1 MATYY
6 KYKERDLDKSMID
19 WSGLTKT
26 ISDNLLKEKA
36 DREKRKF
43 ELEESYQEQLSKIN
57 EYEQGV
63 DPTANEFA
71 MKQAQQA
78 RDFLMENHKLMKAG
92 LRPVN
97 DSKLIKQRVGDTWT
111 TLSGSL
117 KTYNENFKRLS
128 ELDGKGNEAVL
139 KAMSDQLDLKGKQIY
154 YDPNTGAGY
163 YVSVDKNGE
172 IDMNTAVPVK
182 ALTNIQHQE
191 FDTIDVNAEA
201 AKVAKNAAQWKTF
214 LSSTTDIKDAR
225 LNPNYKNWID
235 NTAKSALSSNEKVA
249 SVLMDYL
256 GIEYNTDGTPSKR
269 TVSYQRVK
277 EYGPNGELIME
288 DVSVDVGDVEM
299 KFNPKSGKLEPQLT
313 DKQKKYAGDA
323 YKNAIE
329 INIAREASKD
339 YVRPIKDTPGEKSDK
354 SNTTIIDDFVLRGQ
368 YSGLKALLQNVA
380 SDVQLSPDGDKLTV
394 IKKDGTAVPIQL
406 KNADGSNVP
415 SRDVGVSIAGIID
428 PKFAGT
434 YRNQSKASTSQGVNT
449 GVYDT
454 TIYDEL
460 SRKVS
465 LSPEQIQGLDTVMLP
480 KQMDDGFGGVTIV
493 RATSQQINAQL
504 TSVGKSLGL
513 DPNLFKI
520 SKDPFTNIDSIY
532 YDNQEIGII
541 GETTGTQLA
550 QKLSGLAAEGGA
562 PIPE

>member
-43 ELEESYQEQLSKIN
+43 ELDQKAEEELNKLRN
-57 EYEQGV
+57 YEQGL

-78 RDFLMENHKLMKAG
+78 RAFLMENHKLMKAG

-97 DSKLIKQRVGDTWT
+97 DSKLIQQRVGDTWS
-111 TLSGSL
+111 TLSNSL

-172 IDMNTAVPVK
+172 IDMNTALPIK

-191 FDTIDVNAEA
+191 FETIDVNAEA

-214 LSSTTDIKDAR
+214 LTSTTDIKTAR
-225 LNPNYKNWID
+225 LNDNYKDWIN
-235 NTAKSALSSNEKVA
+235 NTTKSALNSDEKIA

-256 GIEYNTDGTPSKR
+256 GIEYDVDGKPSKR
-269 TVSYQRVK
+269 SVSYQRVSG
-277 EYGPNGELIME
+277 YGPTGELIME
-288 DVSVDVGDVEM
+288 DVKVDIGDVEM

-313 DKQKKYAGDA
+313 DEQKKYAEDA

-329 INIAREASKD
+329 INVAREASKD
-339 YVRPIKDTPGEKSDK
+339 YVAPRESDRKAGAAKKSKEDNFNVIIAALQGDEDKFKTIFDQLDQAKVSITGDQLSISGKDPIDVSTSKTISQAGARIAAQLGYSPEEFVDFINKKGLQNSFVSEGVKKFSPYDTSKITSVVTSDNIDALNNSLFRVVDGFK
-354 SNTTIIDDFVLRGQ
+354 VPYKNEEIID
-368 YSGLKALLQNVA
+368 KAN
-380 SDVQLSPDGDKLTV
+380 SF
-394 IKKDGTAVPIQL
+394 
-406 KNADGSNVP
+406 KNALE
-415 SRDVGVSIAGIID
+415 SIAG
-428 PKFAGT
+428 PKGVEVQVDSNGRVTVAGNIVEGGINNVT
-434 YRNQSKASTSQGVNT
+434 EVLKA
-449 GVYDT
+449 
-454 TIYDEL
+454 
-460 SRKVS
+460 
-465 LSPEQIQGLDTVMLP
+465 
-480 KQMDDGFGGVTIV
+480 
-493 RATSQQINAQL
+493 
-504 TSVGKSLGL
+504 
-513 DPNLFKI
+513 
-520 SKDPFTNIDSIY
+520 IDSAQDSKPKGY
-532 YDNQEIGII
+532 EFGPDNQE
-541 GETTGTQLA
+541 E
-550 QKLSGLAAEGGA
+550 E
-562 PIPE
+562 

>member
-43 ELEESYQEQLSKIN
+43 ELEESYQEQLQKIN

-97 DSKLIKQRVGDTWT
+97 DSKLIKQRVGDTWS
-111 TLSGSL
+111 TLSNSL

-154 YDPNTGAGY
+154 YEPNTGAGY

-214 LSSTTDIKDAR
+214 LTSTTDIKDAR
-225 LNPNYKNWID
+225 DNDNYKDWIN
-235 NTAKSALSSNEKVA
+235 NTTKSALSSDEKVA

-256 GIEYNTDGTPSKR
+256 GIEYNTDGTPTKR

-277 EYGPNGELIME
+277 EYGPTGELIME
-288 DVSVDVGDVEM
+288 DVTLDIGDVEM

-313 DKQKKYAGDA
+313 DEQKKYAEDA

-329 INIAREASKD
+329 INVAREASKD
-339 YVRPIKDTPGEKSDK
+339 YVAPRESDRKAAASKRSKEDTFNIILAALQGDEDKFKTIFDQLDQADVDITGNQLTISGKDPIDISNAKTLSQAGSRIAAQLGLSPEEFATYVNKKGLQNSFVNKKVIDFSPYDTSKITSVVTSDNIKLLNDSLFEVLAGSPFALEGSAKISSFKNALETIAGPKGVSVFVFDDGRVAVGDDPTPIKDGINNVTE
-354 SNTTIIDDFVLRGQ
+354 V
-368 YSGLKALLQNVA
+368 LKAI
-380 SDVQLSPDGDKLTV
+380 DGAQSSKP
-394 IKKDGTAVPIQL
+394 KGYEF
-406 KNADGSNVP
+406 GS
-415 SRDVGVSIAGIID
+415 
-428 PKFAGT
+428 
-434 YRNQSKASTSQGVNT
+434 
-449 GVYDT
+449 
-454 TIYDEL
+454 
-460 SRKVS
+460 
-465 LSPEQIQGLDTVMLP
+465 
-480 KQMDDGFGGVTIV
+480 
-493 RATSQQINAQL
+493 
-504 TSVGKSLGL
+504 
-513 DPNLFKI
+513 
-520 SKDPFTNIDSIY
+520 
-532 YDNQEIGII
+532 DNQ
-541 GETTGTQLA
+541 
-550 QKLSGLAAEGGA
+550 
-562 PIPE
+562 

>member
-43 ELEESYQEQLSKIN
+43 ELDQKAEEELNKLRN
-57 EYEQGV
+57 YEQGL

-78 RDFLMENHKLMKAG
+78 RAFLMENHKLMKAG

-97 DSKLIKQRVGDTWT
+97 DSKLIQQRVGDTWS
-111 TLSGSL
+111 TLSSSL

-163 YVSVDKNGE
+163 YVNVDKNGE
-172 IDMNTAVPVK
+172 IDMNTALPVK

-214 LSSTTDIKDAR
+214 LTSTTDIKDAR
-225 LNPNYKNWID
+225 LNPNYKSWID
-235 NTAKSALSSNEKVA
+235 NTTKSALSSNEKVA

-288 DVSVDVGDVEM
+288 DVKVDIGDVEM

-313 DKQKKYAGDA
+313 DKQKEYAEDA

-339 YVRPIKDTPGEKSDK
+339 YVPPRESDRKASAAKKSKEDNFNVIIAALQGDEDKFKTIFDQLDQAKVSITGDQLSISGKDPINVSTSKTISQAGARIAAQLGYSPEEFVDFINKKGLQNSFVSEGVKKFSPYDTSKLESVVTSDNIDALNNSLFRDVDGFK
-354 SNTTIIDDFVLRGQ
+354 VPYTDEEIIDKVNSF
-368 YSGLKALLQNVA
+368 
-380 SDVQLSPDGDKLTV
+380 
-394 IKKDGTAVPIQL
+394 
-406 KNADGSNVP
+406 KNALE
-415 SRDVGVSIAGIID
+415 SIAGPKGVEVQVDSNGRVTVAGKVVEGGINNVTEVLKAID
-428 PKFAGT
+428 
-434 YRNQSKASTSQGVNT
+434 SSQG
-449 GVYDT
+449 
-454 TIYDEL
+454 
-460 SRKVS
+460 SK
-465 LSPEQIQGLDTVMLP
+465 P
-480 KQMDDGFGGVTIV
+480 KGYEFG
-493 RATSQQINAQL
+493 S
-504 TSVGKSLGL
+504 
-513 DPNLFKI
+513 
-520 SKDPFTNIDSIY
+520 
-532 YDNQEIGII
+532 DNQE
-541 GETTGTQLA
+541 
-550 QKLSGLAAEGGA
+550 
-562 PIPE
+562 

>member
-43 ELEESYQEQLSKIN
+43 ELEESYQEQLQKVN

-78 RDFLMENHKLMKAG
+78 RDFLMENHKIMKAG
-92 LRPVN
+92 LRSVN
-97 DSKLIKQRVGDTWT
+97 DSKLIKQRVGDTWS
-111 TLSGSL
+111 TLSNSL

-128 ELDGKGNEAVL
+128 DLDGKGNEAVL

-154 YDPNTGAGY
+154 YEPNTGAGY
-163 YVSVDKNGE
+163 YVNVDDQGK

-191 FDTIDVNAEA
+191 FETIDVNAEA
-201 AKVAKNAAQWKTF
+201 AKVAKNASQWKTF

-225 LNPNYKNWID
+225 LNPNYKSWID
-235 NTAKSALSSNEKVA
+235 NTTKSALSSNEKVA

-269 TVSYQRVK
+269 SVSYQRVK

-288 DVSVDVGDVEM
+288 DVKVDVGDVEM

-313 DKQKKYAGDA
+313 NEQKKYAEDA

-329 INIAREASKD
+329 INVAREASKD
-339 YVRPIKDTPGEKSDK
+339 YVRPIKDSPGEKTDK

-380 SDVQLSPDGDKLTV
+380 SDVQLSTDGDKLTI
-394 IKKDGTAVPIQL
+394 IKKDGTAIPIQL
-406 KNADGSNVP
+406 KNADGSNIP
-415 SRDVGVSIAGIID
+415 SKDVGVSIAGIID

-434 YRNQSKASTSQGVNT
+434 YRTQSKASTSQGVNS
-449 GVYDT
+449 GVYDN

-460 SRKVS
+460 SRQVS
-465 LSPEQIQGLDTVMLP
+465 LSPEQIQSLDAVMLP
-480 KQMDDGFGGVTIV
+480 KQGTDMLGQPMTINPNP
-493 RATSQQINAQL
+493 QEINAEL
-504 TSVGKSLGL
+504 TRLGRSLGL
-513 DPNLFKI
+513 DPSLFKLAMNVI
-520 SKDPFTNIDSIY
+520 T
-532 YDNQEIGII
+532 YDDKQIGVV
-541 GETTGTQLA
+541 GKTTGTQLA
-550 QKLSGLAAEGGA
+550 QKLSGLAAQDGA

>member
-43 ELEESYQEQLSKIN
+43 ELEESYQEQLQKVN

-78 RDFLMENHKLMKAG
+78 RDFLMENHKIMKAG
-92 LRPVN
+92 LRSVN
-97 DSKLIKQRVGDTWT
+97 DSKLIKQRVGDTWS
-111 TLSGSL
+111 TLSNSL

-128 ELDGKGNEAVL
+128 DLDGKGNEAVL

-154 YDPNTGAGY
+154 YEPNTGAGY
-163 YVSVDKNGE
+163 YVNVDDQGK

-191 FDTIDVNAEA
+191 FETIDVNAEA
-201 AKVAKNAAQWKTF
+201 AKVAKNASQWKTF

-225 LNPNYKNWID
+225 LNPNYKSWID
-235 NTAKSALSSNEKVA
+235 NTTKSALSSNEKVA

-269 TVSYQRVK
+269 SVSYQRVK

-288 DVSVDVGDVEM
+288 DVKVDVGDVEM

-313 DKQKKYAGDA
+313 DEQKKYAEDA

-329 INIAREASKD
+329 INVAREASKD
-339 YVRPIKDTPGEKSDK
+339 YVRPIKDSPGEKTDK

-380 SDVQLSPDGDKLTV
+380 SDVQLSTDGDKLTI
-394 IKKDGTAVPIQL
+394 IKKDGTAIPIQL
-406 KNADGSNVP
+406 KNADGSNIP
-415 SRDVGVSIAGIID
+415 SKDVGVSIAGIID

-434 YRNQSKASTSQGVNT
+434 YRTQSKASTSQGVNS
-449 GVYDT
+449 GVYDN

-460 SRKVS
+460 SRQVS
-465 LSPEQIQGLDTVMLP
+465 LSPEQIQSLDAVMLP
-480 KQMDDGFGGVTIV
+480 KQGTDMLGQPMTINPNP
-493 RATSQQINAQL
+493 QEINAEL
-504 TSVGKSLGL
+504 TRLGRSLGL
-513 DPNLFKI
+513 DPSLFKLAMNVI
-520 SKDPFTNIDSIY
+520 T
-532 YDNQEIGII
+532 YDDKQIGVV
-541 GETTGTQLA
+541 GKTTGTQLA
-550 QKLSGLAAEGGA
+550 QKLSGLAAQDGA

>member
-43 ELEESYQEQLSKIN
+43 ELEESYQEQLQKIN

-78 RDFLMENHKLMKAG
+78 RNFLMENHKLMKAG

-97 DSKLIKQRVGDTWT
+97 DSKLIKQRVGDTWS
-111 TLSGSL
+111 TLSNSL

-172 IDMNTAVPVK
+172 IDMNTALPVK

-191 FDTIDVNAEA
+191 FETIDVNAEA
-201 AKVAKNAAQWKTF
+201 AKVAQNAAQWKTF
-214 LSSTTDIKDAR
+214 LTSTTDIKDAR
-225 LNPNYKNWID
+225 DNPNYKTWID
-235 NTAKSALSSNEKVA
+235 NTTKSALSSNEKVA

-269 TVSYQRVK
+269 SVSYQRVSG
-277 EYGPNGELIME
+277 YGPTGELIME
-288 DVSVDVGDVEM
+288 DVTVDVGDVEM

-313 DKQKKYAGDA
+313 NEQKKYAEDA

-329 INIAREASKD
+329 INVAREASKD
-339 YVRPIKDTPGEKSDK
+339 YVRPIKDTPGEATDK

-434 YRNQSKASTSQGVNT
+434 YRSQSKASTSQGVNSS
-449 GVYDT
+449 VYDT

-465 LSPEQIQGLDTVMLP
+465 LSSEQIQSLDAVMLP
-480 KQMDDGFGGVTIV
+480 QQGTDMFGQAITINPNP
-493 RATSQQINAQL
+493 QEINAEL
-504 TSVGKSLGL
+504 TRLGRSLGL
-513 DPNLFKI
+513 DPSLFKLEMSVI
-520 SKDPFTNIDSIY
+520 T
-532 YDNQEIGII
+532 YDDKQIGVV
-541 GETTGTQLA
+541 GKTTGTQLA
-550 QKLSGLAAEGGA
+550 QKLSGLAAKGGA
-562 PIPE
+562 PIP

>member
-43 ELEESYQEQLSKIN
+43 ELEESYQEQLQKIN

-97 DSKLIKQRVGDTWT
+97 DSKLIKQRVGDTWS
-111 TLSGSL
+111 TLSNSL

-172 IDMNTAVPVK
+172 IDMNTALPVK

-191 FDTIDVNAEA
+191 FETIDVNAEA

-214 LSSTTDIKDAR
+214 LTSTTDIKDAR
-225 LNPNYKNWID
+225 DNPNYKTWID
-235 NTAKSALSSNEKVA
+235 NTTKSALSSDEKVA

-269 TVSYQRVK
+269 SVSYQRVSG
-277 EYGPNGELIME
+277 YGPTGELIME
-288 DVSVDVGDVEM
+288 DVTVDVGDVEM

-313 DKQKKYAGDA
+313 DKQKEYAEDA

-329 INIAREASKD
+329 INVAREASKD
-339 YVRPIKDTPGEKSDK
+339 YVPPRESDRKAGAAKKSKEDNFNVIIAALQGDEDKFKTIFDQLDQAKVNITGDQLSISGKDPINVSTSKTISQAGARIAAQLGYSPEEFVDFINKKGLQNSFVSEGVKKFSPYDTSKLESVVTSDNINLLNDSLFEVLAGSPFALEGSAKISSFKNALETIAGPKGVSVFVFDDGRVAVGDDPTPIKDGINNVTE
-354 SNTTIIDDFVLRGQ
+354 V
-368 YSGLKALLQNVA
+368 LKA
-380 SDVQLSPDGDKLTV
+380 
-394 IKKDGTAVPIQL
+394 
-406 KNADGSNVP
+406 
-415 SRDVGVSIAGIID
+415 
-428 PKFAGT
+428 
-434 YRNQSKASTSQGVNT
+434 
-449 GVYDT
+449 
-454 TIYDEL
+454 
-460 SRKVS
+460 
-465 LSPEQIQGLDTVMLP
+465 
-480 KQMDDGFGGVTIV
+480 
-493 RATSQQINAQL
+493 
-504 TSVGKSLGL
+504 
-513 DPNLFKI
+513 
-520 SKDPFTNIDSIY
+520 IDS
-532 YDNQEIGII
+532 
-541 GETTGTQLA
+541 A
-550 QKLSGLAAEGGA
+550 QGSKPKGY
-562 PIPE
+562 

>member
-6 KYKERDLDKSMID
+6 KYKERDLKKSMID

-43 ELEESYQEQLSKIN
+43 ELEESYQEQLQKIN

-97 DSKLIKQRVGDTWT
+97 DSKLIKQRVGDTWS
-111 TLSGSL
+111 TLSNSL

-154 YDPNTGAGY
+154 YEPNTGAGY
-163 YVSVDKNGE
+163 YVNVDDQGK

-191 FDTIDVNAEA
+191 FETIDVNAEA

-214 LSSTTDIKDAR
+214 LTSTTDIKTAR
-225 LNPNYKNWID
+225 LNDNYKDWIN
-235 NTAKSALSSNEKVA
+235 NTTKSALSSDEKVA

-269 TVSYQRVK
+269 SVSYQRVSG
-277 EYGPNGELIME
+277 YGPTGELIME
-288 DVSVDVGDVEM
+288 DVTIDVGDVEM

-313 DKQKKYAGDA
+313 DEQKKYAEDA

-329 INIAREASKD
+329 INVAREASKD
-339 YVRPIKDTPGEKSDK
+339 YVAPRESDRKAGAAKKSKEDNFNVIIAALQGDEDKFKTIFDQLDQAKVSITGDQLSISGKDPIDVSTSKTISQAGARIAAQLGYSPEEFVDFINKKGLQSSFVSEGVKKFSPYDTSKLESVVTSDNIKLLNDSLFEVLAGSPFALEGSAKISSFKNALETIAGPKGVSVFVFDDGRVAVGDDPTPIKDGINNVTE
-354 SNTTIIDDFVLRGQ
+354 V
-368 YSGLKALLQNVA
+368 LKA
-380 SDVQLSPDGDKLTV
+380 
-394 IKKDGTAVPIQL
+394 
-406 KNADGSNVP
+406 
-415 SRDVGVSIAGIID
+415 
-428 PKFAGT
+428 
-434 YRNQSKASTSQGVNT
+434 
-449 GVYDT
+449 
-454 TIYDEL
+454 
-460 SRKVS
+460 
-465 LSPEQIQGLDTVMLP
+465 
-480 KQMDDGFGGVTIV
+480 
-493 RATSQQINAQL
+493 
-504 TSVGKSLGL
+504 
-513 DPNLFKI
+513 
-520 SKDPFTNIDSIY
+520 IDS
-532 YDNQEIGII
+532 
-541 GETTGTQLA
+541 A
-550 QKLSGLAAEGGA
+550 QGSKPKGYEFESNN
-562 PIPE
+562 